1 MQKHRRGQNRD
12 VTRHKENHNRRKV
25 CSRWKGNYD
34 FPAIFSNENDLSFL
48 PHPVDKDAC
57 KKYRKELRTDQA
69 SFEDYAYQFQEEF
82 FKKNKEK
89 GE

>member
-1 MQKHRRGQNRD
+1 MLQGTKKITIEEKCVVDG
-12 VTRHKENHNRRKV
+12 KEIMTFR
-25 CSRWKGNYD
+25 
-34 FPAIFSNENDLSFL
+34 AIFSNENDLSFL